1 MLMPGLRR
9 SKNLVHKG
17 HYNVCLQGGAPG
29 VGSQTSWTVK
39 WRVLSEVNAD
49 IELKGNGV
57 EDVRLIALE

>member
-1 MLMPGLRR
+1 MSVYRVERQL
-9 SKNLVHKG
+9 
-17 HYNVCLQGGAPG
+17 G

-49 IELKGNGV
+49 IEFKGNGV

>member
-17 HYNVCLQGGAPG
+17 RCNVCLQGGPPG
-29 VGSQTSWTVK
+29 VGSQTSWTVT

-49 IELKGNGV
+49 MELN
-57 EDVRLIALE
+57 